1 MTAEGHPGKCQKV
14 TELHVWKC
22 KKNDKEY
29 RKDATKYAHG
39 SRMNVLRVLERLPKE
54 LNKRFHIADVKGGS
68 PGEVVYMPAYFLMF
82 LEHDGLPENVVYEI
96 EL

>member
-1 MTAEGHPGKCQKV
+1 MDRRNAEQAAKAVEIHISSN
-14 TELHVWKC
+14 L
-22 KKNDKEY
+22 N
-29 RKDATKYAHG
+29 RI
-39 SRMNVLRVLERLPKE
+39 LERLPKE

>member
-1 MTAEGHPGKCQKV
+1 M
-14 TELHVWKC
+14 
-22 KKNDKEY
+22 D
-29 RKDATKYAHG
+29 
-39 SRMNVLRVLERLPKE
+39 VLRVLERLPKE